1 MRLTVR
7 HITAFLDYWAPPSI
21 KFSYD
26 NVGLQAGDANS
37 EVSAILTTLDLT
49 DAVIDE
55 AIENNVNLIVAHHPL
70 IFPTIS
76 SVTTST
82 AIGKLLIKLIKNDIH
97 FYVSHTNLDS
107 IKDGVS
113 FVLAEKLGLQNIEFL
128 SQTEQTLV
136 RFEGVLNHSEEFPFD
151 SFVQTHRESI
161 SFVAKDSAHFSLVV
175 DSVKQAQIESELHK
189 IIANPFLKTKVDGSN
204 ERYGAGAVG
213 NFDSKNGL
221 TKKEFQTLV
230 CEKLGIESFRFTGTR
245 DQIKRVAVCGGSGSS
260 LIKNAIKAK
269 ADAFITADIKY
280 HDYFISNSDLLVL
293 DIGHFE
299 TERFI
304 AQTLQQKLALEFP
317 EIPVL
322 ESGINTNPMQVFT
335 K

>member
-7 HITAFLDYWAPPSI
+7 HITDFLDYWASPSI

-26 NVGLQAGDANS
+26 NIGLQAGDAKA

-76 SVTTST
+76 SVTTSNP
-82 AIGKLLIKLIKNDIH
+82 IGNLLIKLIKNDIH

-107 IKDGVS
+107 VKYGVS
-113 FVLAEKLGLQNIEFL
+113 FVLAEKLGLNQVEFL
-128 SQTEQTLV
+128 ATSEQKLV
-136 RFEGVLNHSEEFPFD
+136 RFEGVLKQNEEKLFD
-151 SFVQTHRESI
+151 AFLLKNSESI
-161 SFVAKDSAHFSLVV
+161 SFVAKDAAQFSLVA
-175 DSVKQAQIESELHK
+175 DGVKQALIESELHQ
-189 IIANPFLKTKVDGSN
+189 IIENPILKSKVDGLN
-204 ERYGAGAVG
+204 ERYGLGAVG
-213 NFDSKNGL
+213 NFDSKDGF
-221 TKKEFQTLV
+221 TKEEFQTLV
-230 CEKLGIESFRFTGTR
+230 CEKLGITTFRFTGTR
-245 DQIKRVAVCGGSGSS
+245 NQIKRVAVCGGSGSS

-269 ADAFITADIKY
+269 ADAYITADIKY

-304 AQTLQQKLALEFP
+304 AQTIQQKLALEFP
-317 EIPVL
+317 LIPVL
-322 ESGINTNPMQVFT
+322 ESQINTNPMQVFT
-335 K
+335 R